1 MRPYVLVR
9 ECQLAFSALVVGS
22 YSTVQDCF
30 LVILLL
36 LLFIMTIIVII
47 RIAIAMPEVAAMF
60 AVVIAIAGAR
70 MGAAIMA

>member
-1 MRPYVLVR
+1 VRPYVLVR

-47 RIAIAMPEVAAMF
+47 RIAIAMPEVAMF
-60 AVVIAIAGAR
+60 AVVIAIVGAT